1 MDCCIDQCQAENC
14 DLVVI
19 EGWGMIV
26 VIEGW
31 GMIVVI
37 EG

>member
-1 MDCCIDQCQAENC
+1 MI
-14 DLVVI
+14 VVI

-37 EG
+37 DGVRHDSCY